1 MNKFFRFSFF
11 SLLMM
16 FCGSLT
22 AQNTITFGAL
32 ELENGKQYSD
42 PFDGGDFTVKFAG
55 GGNDGKYYTT
65 GSAIRTYGNGTITVE
80 AKDETKVITKIE
92 FAFDGSNKPN
102 AGDNIV
108 SVGSYD
114 YGTGVWT
121 GSEKSVVFT
130 RPSGSG
136 HWRVKAVTAT
146 VSASA
151 GPTVDAPVISGET
164 EFTDKT
170 TVTITT
176 TVEGGKIFYT
186 TDGSNPAESSSAQQY
201 SAPFTLTET
210 TTVKAVVMDV
220 TDAISSVVEKSF
232 VKMLKYKKASNVE
245 SGKGY
250 LIVADSRV
258 AKPFT
263 SSYSWLQVEKV
274 TIGDDGII
282 LQANS
287 DKEFLFTQAD
297 GGYTITMSDGRQI
310 YQKDA
315 YNNFNADKTPDGGNI
330 WTVAANS
337 DGTFTIT
344 NVAMNKWMQFSTKNS
359 SFGSYPDEQD
369 GGILPDLY
377 VLDDGGS
384 VGPNPPVVEVVEVTF
399 DAKED
404 KSPAQEPGDL
414 SITKSGITMHVT
426 NGVLGSG
433 YKSGDET
440 KIADDYRFYK
450 DAVLTFT
457 APAGYMIT
465 QIDFTSNNN
474 ATSSNGLGGFDKPTS
489 GTWNVDGKTGTWT
502 GNASEVAFTATK
514 QVRSILINVTLTSSS
529 GVNPSGIG
537 MGNTLSKYPYAKPEL
552 LEKAKELMLQLDENP
567 NEEIEKELAE
577 LMKEVARSHALAE
590 GLPDAEDLTELLGEW
605 TTEIFT
611 NGDGFED
618 GESFTAEGS
627 DFIARV
633 YQTIELPAGHY
644 MLTATG
650 RGKRYATIAEN
661 IEELLQ
667 VMAINNDG
675 LGRYKSIARTDRD
688 GGVYGEGWDDASNFF
703 TMTGDGE
710 AVIGARFI
718 PLFGTES
725 WGEMANFRLVR
736 LGDAVRF
743 IDCWQDFN
751 NDAAEYIDVILHRPL
766 NEGEW
771 NSLVV
776 PFNLSGTAIR
786 EKFGEGSAI
795 AEFTGVDKSGTVAL
809 FKTVKTK
816 DEEKVFVPAN
826 KPVLI
831 KPAKVAPSNMYTFK
845 GIKMERTVPSV
856 VKQGNFTLT
865 GYYNYTKTPVNG
877 GYGFDLVDKDGIWT
891 ALTTSAVLMPNE
903 DAELTAVKVDDQLI
917 WSAPTDDDVNAALV
931 IRIVGSLVE
940 FGDNSTT
947 QIRDIE
953 VAGQKT
959 GMVYNMAGQR
969 VKTIRQKGFYI
980 VDGKKVV
987 IK

>member
-1 MNKFFRFSFF
+1 MNKFFRFSIF
-11 SLLMM
+11 SLLMVL
-16 FCGSLT
+16 CGTLT

-42 PFDGGDFTVKFAG
+42 PFDGGDFTVTFAG

-65 GSAIRTYGNGTITVE
+65 GEAIRTYGNGTIIVE
-80 AKDETKVITKIE
+80 VKDVTKVISKIE
-92 FAFDGSNKPN
+92 FTFDGSNKPN
-102 AGDNIV
+102 TGDNVV

-121 GSEKSVVFT
+121 GSEKNVVFT

-136 HWRVKAVTAT
+136 HWRIKAVTAT
-146 VSASA
+146 VSVSS

-170 TVTITT
+170 IVTITT

-210 TTVKAVVMDV
+210 TMVKAVVKDV
-220 TDAISSVVEKSF
+220 AGTPSSVVEKGF
-232 VKMLKYKKASNVE
+232 VKLLKYKKASKIE

-263 SSYSWLQVEKV
+263 GSYSWLQVEKV
-274 TIGDDGII
+274 IIGDDGVI

-287 DKEFLFTQAD
+287 DKEFLFTQTD
-297 GGYTITMSDGRQI
+297 GGYTITMNDGRQI
-310 YQKDA
+310 YQKDM
-315 YNNFNADKTPDGGNI
+315 YNNFNADQMPDGGNI
-330 WTVAANS
+330 WTVVANS
-337 DGTFTIT
+337 NGTYTIT
-344 NVAMNKWMQFSTKNS
+344 NVAMYKWIQFSMKNG
-359 SFGSYPDEQD
+359 SFGSYPEELE

-377 VLDDGGS
+377 VLDDSGSGGQ
-384 VGPNPPVVEVVEVTF
+384 NPPVVEVVEVTF

-414 SITKSGITMHVT
+414 SISKSGITMHVT

-433 YKSGDET
+433 YKSGEET

-457 APAGYMIT
+457 APSGYTIA

-474 ATSSNGLGGFDKPTS
+474 ATASNGLGGFDKPVF
-489 GTWNVDGKTGTWT
+489 GTWNVDGKTGTWM
-502 GNASEVAFTATK
+502 GNAPEVAFTATK
-514 QVRSILINVTLTSSS
+514 QVRSILITVTLTS
-529 GVNPSGIG
+529 GGGINPSVVGVSNI
-537 MGNTLSKYPYAKPEL
+537 LSKYPYAKPEL
-552 LEKAKELMLQLDENP
+552 LEKAKEMMLQLDENP
-567 NEEIEKELAE
+567 NEEIEQKLAE
-577 LMKEVARSHALAE
+577 LMKDVARSHALAE
-590 GLPDAEDLTELLGEW
+590 GLSEAEDLTELLGEW
-605 TTEIFT
+605 STEIFT
-611 NGDGFED
+611 NGEGFED

-627 DFIARV
+627 DFVARV

-650 RGKRYATIAEN
+650 RGKRHATIADN
-661 IEELLQ
+661 IEERLQ

-675 LGRYKSIARTDRD
+675 LERYKSIARTDRE
-688 GGVYGEGWDDASNFF
+688 GGVYEDGWDDASDFF

-718 PLFGTES
+718 PLSDAES
-725 WGEMANFRLVR
+725 WGEVANFRLVR

-751 NDAAEYIDVILHRPL
+751 NDAAEYIDVILHRLL
-766 NEGEW
+766 NEGGW

-776 PFNLSGTAIR
+776 PFNLSGTTIKD
-786 EKFGEGSAI
+786 KFGEGSEI

-809 FKTVKTK
+809 FKTIKTK
-816 DEEKVFVPAN
+816 DEEKVYVPAN

-845 GIKMERTVPSV
+845 GVKMERTIPSV

-987 IK
+987 MK